1 MRKLI
6 ETIGQPGLRLYWR
19 YDHRILAPFCTVA
32 VALCFMSKLL
42 LPEHLQLW
50 VIMPCMM
57 AFFYMLIGLAYYRK
71 VNLQYGKQL
80 IDRVL
85 EGDWSVSKRDVP
97 RQWQGQGVIPLVLTY
112 IDRIKRLTDET
123 SRVSEGL
130 SNNSK
135 LAAKS
140 AEQLSERAEEIAA
153 MLEET
158 AAGLEEFTATIER
171 NAVNCIEVTTLAKS
185 ATDAAYEGAD
195 QVGAINGAVT
205 ATGKK
210 SLKVLE
216 IIDLI
221 EGFAAQTNM
230 LSLNASIE
238 AARAGQHG
246 RGFTQ
251 VADEVRELSNKSA
264 DVAKLIRERIM
275 ASSRQ
280 VREGME
286 TANESAKI
294 LEDVLTQVS
303 QTQNLIEDVSN
314 ASSEQSAGV
323 SQIKLAIEQM
333 ATLTQQNAAAVDNV
347 SKLSTALEKE
357 AQYLDNSLSG
367 LKASHAITRES
378 CISQAE
384 RASRYVLTKGAKL
397 AALEFSKKSGS
408 FHEQEMYIVMGNLE
422 GSVIGHGGEASLI
435 GTNTLELTDAT
446 GFKFVKAIVALANTS
461 GSGWV
466 DYQVRNPATGRE
478 AMKQTYVQRVPNTEY
493 WVCCGMF
500 SEVRVAR
507 LIALPE
513 NS

>member
-6 ETIGQPGLRLYWR
+6 ETIGQPSLRLYWR
-19 YDHRILAPFCTVA
+19 YDHKILVPFC
-32 VALCFMSKLL
+32 ALVVVMCFLSKIV
-42 LPEHLQLW
+42 LPEHLRLW
-50 VIMPCMM
+50 VIVPCTT

-80 IDRVL
+80 IDRML
-85 EGDWSVSKRDVP
+85 AGDWSVSKNDIP

-112 IDRIKRLTDET
+112 IDRVIRLTDET
-123 SRVSEGL
+123 ARVSDGL
-130 SNNSK
+130 SSNSK
-135 LAAKS
+135 LATKS

-158 AAGLEEFTATIER
+158 AAGLEEFTASIER
-171 NAVNCIEVTTLAKS
+171 NAINCVEVTALAKS
-185 ATDAAYEGAD
+185 ATDAAYDGAD
-195 QVGAINGAVT
+195 QVSAINGAVT

-216 IIDLI
+216 IINLI

-264 DVAKLIRERIM
+264 EVAKLIRERIM

-286 TANESAKI
+286 TANESTKI

-314 ASSEQSAGV
+314 ASTEQSAGV
-323 SQIKLAIEQM
+323 GQIKLAIEQM
-333 ATLTQQNAAAVDNV
+333 ASLTQQNAAAVDGV
-347 SKLSTALEKE
+347 AKLSTSLEKE
-357 AQYLDNSLSG
+357 AQSL
-367 LKASHAITRES
+367 
-378 CISQAE
+378 
-384 RASRYVLTKGAKL
+384 
-397 AALEFSKKSGS
+397 
-408 FHEQEMYIVMGNLE
+408 N
-422 GSVIGHGGEASLI
+422 ASLA
-435 GTNTLELTDAT
+435 GLNKALT
-446 GFKFVKAIVALANTS
+446 VS
-461 GSGWV
+461 
-466 DYQVRNPATGRE
+466 R
-478 AMKQTYVQRVPNTEY
+478 
-493 WVCCGMF
+493 
-500 SEVRVAR
+500 
-507 LIALPE
+507 
-513 NS
+513 